1 MRKTAPNREAG
12 GGSQVNSKVNHSML
26 NGLELLLLGSMI
38 APVLAGTERGA
49 ADEGAGAQVPA
60 RYAQAGTQEFSGPG
74 PYGNGSQGP
83 GVYGMGPDQGPG
95 AHRMGGP
102 QGGPPGMMGGPQ
114 GGPGGMGG
122 PQGGPPGMMGGPQGG
137 PGSMGGPQ
145 GGPGGMGGPQG
156 GPPGMRGGPQGGPGS
171 MGGPQGGPEGGPQ
184 GGPEGGPSGR
194 SGPATAILEVIAGLD
209 LTEEQRNKLGALQEE
224 FNKREKELVEKI
236 AAAGEKLQKLQ
247 QQHIEADQSLRD
259 LNGHLA
265 TANMDVANRAEELL
279 TAEQRQRLI
288 SGGAHVMMPA
298 QK

>member
-1 MRKTAPNREAG
+1 MN
-12 GGSQVNSKVNHSML
+12 NKVNHSML
-26 NGLELLLLGSMI
+26 SGLELLLLGSMI

-122 PQGGPPGMMGGPQGG
+122 PQGGP
-137 PGSMGGPQ
+137 
-145 GGPGGMGGPQG
+145 GGMGGPQG
-156 GPPGMRGGPQGGPGS
+156 GPPGM
-171 MGGPQGGPEGGPQ
+171 MGGPQSGPPQ
-184 GGPEGGPSGR
+184 GSSQGGGPEGGPSGR
-194 SGPATAILEVIAGLD
+194 SGPQGGGPATAILEVIASLD
-209 LTEEQRNKLGALQEE
+209 LTEEQRDKLDALQEE

-236 AAAGEKLQKLQ
+236 AVAGEKLQKLQ

>member
-12 GGSQVNSKVNHSML
+12 GGSQVNNKVNHSML

-74 PYGNGSQGP
+74 PYGNGSQRP

-95 AHRMGGP
+95 AYR
-102 QGGPPGMMGGPQ
+102 MGGPQ

-122 PQGGPPGMMGGPQGG
+122 PP
-137 PGSMGGPQ
+137 
-145 GGPGGMGGPQG
+145 G

-184 GGPEGGPSGR
+184 GGPEGGPEGGPSGR

-236 AAAGEKLQKLQ
+236 AVAGEKLQKLQ

-265 TANMDVANRAEELL
+265 TANMDAANRAEELL

>member
-1 MRKTAPNREAG
+1 
-12 GGSQVNSKVNHSML
+12 
-26 NGLELLLLGSMI
+26 
-38 APVLAGTERGA
+38 
-49 ADEGAGAQVPA
+49 
-60 RYAQAGTQEFSGPG
+60 
-74 PYGNGSQGP
+74 
-83 GVYGMGPDQGPG
+83 
-95 AHRMGGP
+95 
-102 QGGPPGMMGGPQ
+102 
-114 GGPGGMGG
+114 
-122 PQGGPPGMMGGPQGG
+122 MGGPQGG

>member
-1 MRKTAPNREAG
+1 
-12 GGSQVNSKVNHSML
+12 
-26 NGLELLLLGSMI
+26 
-38 APVLAGTERGA
+38 
-49 ADEGAGAQVPA
+49 
-60 RYAQAGTQEFSGPG
+60 
-74 PYGNGSQGP
+74 
-83 GVYGMGPDQGPG
+83 
-95 AHRMGGP
+95 
-102 QGGPPGMMGGPQ
+102 
-114 GGPGGMGG
+114 
-122 PQGGPPGMMGGPQGG
+122 
-137 PGSMGGPQ
+137 
-145 GGPGGMGGPQG
+145 
-156 GPPGMRGGPQGGPGS
+156 
-171 MGGPQGGPEGGPQ
+171 
-184 GGPEGGPSGR
+184 
-194 SGPATAILEVIAGLD
+194 LEVIAGLD

>member
-1 MRKTAPNREAG
+1 MN
-12 GGSQVNSKVNHSML
+12 NKVNQSML
-26 NGLELLLLGSMI
+26 SGLELLLLGSMI

-49 ADEGAGAQVPA
+49 ADKGAGAQVPA

-74 PYGNGSQGP
+74 PYGNGSQRP
-83 GVYGMGPDQGPG
+83 GVYGMAPDQGRG
-95 AHRMGGP
+95 AYR
-102 QGGPPGMMGGPQ
+102 MGGPQ

-156 GPPGMRGGPQGGPGS
+156 GPPGMMGGPQGGPGS
-171 MGGPQGGPEGGPQ
+171 MGGPQGGPGSMGGPHQ
-184 GGPEGGPSGR
+184 GGPGGMGGPPQGSSQGGGPEGGPSGR
-194 SGPATAILEVIAGLD
+194 SGPQGGPATAILEVIASLD
-209 LTEEQRNKLGALQEE
+209 LTEEQRDKLDALQEE
-224 FNKREKELVEKI
+224 FNKREKELIEKI
-236 AAAGEKLQKLQ
+236 AVASEKLQKLQ
-247 QQHIEADQSLRD
+247 QQHVEADQSLRD

-265 TANMDVANRAEELL
+265 TANMDAANRAEEML
-279 TAEQRQRLI
+279 TAEQRRRLI